1 MGECMVD
8 DLENKDWEEKD
19 EKEESS
25 EEKSPKG
32 VLINLKTII
41 IGAGVFVICLAAF
54 SFVMGVFS
62 PAKEQPAQ
70 EPGAVEE
77 ALGTAPATEDNGN
90 RNVET
95 EWGEGYVEDPQD
107 PDVVSSDSVLTEED
121 STAHMVWYLAQ
132 RQEIEEER
140 TIIRIEAAKLKNL
153 KMEYETL
160 INRVEGI
167 EHENIINMAKLF
179 ETMKAEEVAS
189 IMENIPNA
197 KVGMILQKM
206 KKQSASKVMAS
217 LPSERAARITM
228 ELIDIDG
235 TE

>member
-1 MGECMVD
+1 MVD
-8 DLENKDWEEKD
+8 ELEKKDAEEQG

-25 EEKSPKG
+25 EEKAPKG
-32 VLINLKTII
+32 VLINLKTIL
-41 IGAGVFVICLAAF
+41 IGAGAFVIFLVAF
-54 SFVMGVFS
+54 SFLMGVFS
-62 PAKEQPAQ
+62 PSE
-70 EPGAVEE
+70 EPLVQDPDAIEGDSGHA
-77 ALGTAPATEDNGN
+77 AASDSHANGN
-90 RNVET
+90 TET
-95 EWGEGYVEDPQD
+95 EWGEGYIEDPTD
-107 PDVVSSDSVLTEED
+107 PNVVSSDSVLTEED
-121 STAHMVWYLAQ
+121 STAHMAWYLAQ
-132 RQEIEEER
+132 RQEIEEDR
-140 TIIRIEAAKLKNL
+140 TKLRIEAAKVKNL

-160 INRVEGI
+160 LNRVEGI

-179 ETMKAEEVAS
+179 ETMKAAEVAS

-235 TE
+235 N